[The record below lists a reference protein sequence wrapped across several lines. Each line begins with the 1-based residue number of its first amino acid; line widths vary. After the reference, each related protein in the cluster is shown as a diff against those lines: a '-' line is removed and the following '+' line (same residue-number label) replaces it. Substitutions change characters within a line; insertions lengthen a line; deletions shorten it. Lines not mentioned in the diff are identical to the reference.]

1 MNYKCKYFYTAN
13 EDLACMYITY
23 YKKCKISQNK
33 NTHYNPHLPPTQVV
47 FCVYKKENFEIFYNL
62 ILQLDKFTGS

>member
-13 EDLACMYITY
+13 EDLACTHITY
-23 YKKCKISQNK
+23 YKPIIKKKSKISQNK

-47 FCVYKKENFEIFYNL
+47 FCVYKKRKNFEISF
-62 ILQLDKFTGS
+62 II